1 MDKALGALIDQFD
14 GVRTGRATPA
24 LLNDVNIV
32 YYGVDTPLNQ
42 LAQISVVEG
51 SQLVIKPFDPQI
63 LKDIEKSIFAA
74 NLGLTPQN
82 DGTLIRVNVPRLT
95 EETRKE
101 IAKDIGKMGEDAKI
115 AIRNIRRE
123 SNDSI
128 KKDDSLSEDEEKKHL
143 ERIQKITDEFVK
155 KIDTSVSEKTVEIMT
170 V

>member
-1 MDKALGALIDQFD
+1 M
-14 GVRTGRATPA
+14 
-24 LLNDVNIV
+24 
-32 YYGVDTPLNQ
+32 
-42 LAQISVVEG
+42 
-51 SQLVIKPFDPQI
+51 
-63 LKDIEKSIFAA
+63 
-74 NLGLTPQN
+74 
-82 DGTLIRVNVPRLT
+82 IRVNVPRLT